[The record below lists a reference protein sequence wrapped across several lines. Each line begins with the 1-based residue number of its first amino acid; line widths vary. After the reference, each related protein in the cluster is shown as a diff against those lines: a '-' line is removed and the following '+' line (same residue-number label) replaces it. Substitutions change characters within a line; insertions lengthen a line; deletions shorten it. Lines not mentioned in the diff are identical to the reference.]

1 MLFNQSIISQLCRV
15 SANTIS
21 RAVSHLSVKPD
32 DPEKTHKRYSF
43 ENTRLITDFI
53 FAAERRPIK
62 NKVHVFYNFKGGT
75 GKTSLCFQTA
85 THLSLLGFK
94 VLALD
99 LDPQGHLSNAL
110 GIEEGWNGQTIY
122 DVLVHQAKLSDCLVE
137 IMPGFDLLPANIS
150 MTRIEVPLST
160 KTKRE
165 EKLKLILEDYRS
177 KYDFIVID
185 TNPTISTL
193 NMNAL
198 VASDKVNVVCETQ
211 PFSLVGL
218 RVLVDEIESFYNDMK
233 MHANYCIIPNKYE
246 IKTATA
252 QEVLGALRK
261 EYKDHVMSAV
271 VRKNEEIN
279 IANKRHLPIAAF
291 CKGKSVA
298 FEDIM
303 DLVHILIAESLEQ
316 LPAQNK
322 IEEFLQ
328 FKSAS

>member
-1 MLFNQSIISQLCRV
+1 MIFNQSLISQLCRV
-15 SANTIS
+15 SPNTVS
-21 RAVSHLSVKPD
+21 RAVSQLLVKPD
-32 DPEKTHKRYSF
+32 DPEKAHKRYSF

-53 FAAERRPIK
+53 FASERRPIAK
-62 NKVHVFYNFKGGT
+62 KTHVFYNFKGGT
-75 GKTSLCFQTA
+75 GKTSLCFQAA

-122 DVLVHQAKLSDCLVE
+122 DVLINQAKLSDCLVR

-150 MTRIEVPLST
+150 MTRIEVPLSG

-165 EKLKLILEDYRS
+165 EKLKVILEDF
-177 KYDFIVID
+177 KPHYDFIVID

-198 VASDKVNVVCETQ
+198 VASDQVNVICETQ

-218 RVLVDEIESFYNDMK
+218 RVLVDEIESFYKEMK
-233 MHANYCIIPNKYE
+233 MKANYYIVPNKYE

-252 QEVLGALRK
+252 QEVLGSLRH
-261 EYKDHVMSAV
+261 EYKEHVMSAV
-271 VRKNEEIN
+271 IRKSEDIN
-279 IANKRHLPIAAF
+279 IANKKHLPIAAF
-291 CKGKSVA
+291 CRGKSVA

-303 DLVHILIAESLEQ
+303 DFIHVLVGQSMEQ
-316 LPAQNK
+316 DNTL
-322 IEEFLQ
+322 L
-328 FKSAS
+328 KSVL